1 MQELESVA
9 RHYCACAVRC
19 RERDIRSTMADNMV
33 ALEDR
38 GEKLRNLQDKT
49 ADLGDSAADFASVA
63 KALKEQ
69 SASRK
74 WWQL

>member
-1 MQELESVA
+1 MP
-9 RHYCACAVRC
+9 Y
-19 RERDIRSTMADNMV
+19 RERDVRSTMADNVV

-49 ADLGDSAADFASVA
+49 ADLSDGAADFASIA

-69 SASRK
+69 QANRK

>member
-1 MQELESVA
+1 
-9 RHYCACAVRC
+9 
-19 RERDIRSTMADNMV
+19 MADNMV
-33 ALEDR
+33 ALEER

-49 ADLGDSAADFASVA
+49 AELGDGAADFASVA

-69 SASRK
+69 SANRK

>member
-1 MQELESVA
+1 
-9 RHYCACAVRC
+9 
-19 RERDIRSTMADNMV
+19 MADNMV

-49 ADLGDSAADFASVA
+49 AELGDGAADFASVA

-69 SASRK
+69 SASKK

>member
-1 MQELESVA
+1 MCGGVL
-9 RHYCACAVRC
+9 C
-19 RERDIRSTMADNMV
+19 RERDTKSMMADNMV
-33 ALEDR
+33 ALGER

-49 ADLGDSAADFASVA
+49 EDLSEGAADFASVA

-69 SASRK
+69 AANRK

>member
-1 MQELESVA
+1 ML
-9 RHYCACAVRC
+9 YC
-19 RERDIRSTMADNMV
+19 RERDTRSMMADNVM
-33 ALEDR
+33 ALEER

-49 ADLGDSAADFASVA
+49 SDLNDGAADFASVA

-69 SASRK
+69 AASRK